1 MADQIAISGEFCTLL
16 AESKA
21 LAATKNFSFK
31 VDRATYGN
39 FVARGTSKFET
50 NYPGAI
56 AASLDVDGLIVCI
69 DPSPDAHS
77 FDDLFTYLVNGTSLT
92 IVFTLRTNTTG
103 EKTFIYT
110 GEAYLKSLAASAPQ
124 FGEATYTASLAFAG
138 TIVQTTG
145 TVS

>member
-39 FVARGTSKFET
+39 FVARGTSKFES
-50 NYPGAI
+50 NYPAAI
-56 AASLDVDGLIVCI
+56 AASLDVDGLIVLV
-69 DPSPDAHS
+69 DPSPDAHG
-77 FDDLFTYLVNGTSLT
+77 FDDLFTYLINGTRLT
-92 IVFTLRTNTTG
+92 LVFTLRTSTTG

-110 GEAYLKSLAASAPQ
+110 GEAYLKSLSASAPQ
-124 FGEATYTASLAFAG
+124 FGEATYQASLVFTG
-138 TIVQTTG
+138 TITQTTG
-145 TVS
+145 IVS